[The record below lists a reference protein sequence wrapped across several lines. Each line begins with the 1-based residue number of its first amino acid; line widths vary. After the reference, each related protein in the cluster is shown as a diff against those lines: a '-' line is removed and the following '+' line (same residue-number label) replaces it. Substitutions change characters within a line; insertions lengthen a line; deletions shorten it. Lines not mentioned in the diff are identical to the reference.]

1 MPAAEGVELPAPI
14 ERNGPSAMLETF
26 GPLWYVSG
34 LWFFSRNLRM
44 DDHSAER
51 VRKAALRGPVVFV
64 LHTESR
70 VDWLALNRV
79 LLDRRLPLPVCAN
92 GVTGTPF
99 MPLGA
104 MWRTLTG
111 PKLQNPLEN
120 GQMLAAIVA
129 GQPVCVFLA
138 PRRDLRDVAMLLD
151 PAGREARDEVDPV
164 RVLWDAQS
172 RTTRPVQVLPVVV
185 IWDRAPEPAR
195 TEVGRFLLGTEDRP
209 GAFGK
214 IRTLARSQ
222 GGAIVQVGEP
232 VVLADQIQVF
242 AGETE
247 ARRAR
252 ALRMVL
258 RRYLYRESLVV
269 KGPRSRPS
277 GWVRKQVLQSK
288 EVRDLVRR
296 EVAAS
301 SRTEEQVVRKVV
313 RTFDHIAAR
322 FSYPAVR
329 LAAFITRQIWNR
341 IYSGVDVREV
351 DIERIR
357 AALRA
362 GTPILTPCHRSHL
375 DYLLISSLLHDNDV
389 VIPHIVAGEN
399 LSFWPLGAIFRR
411 CGAFFIKRS
420 FAGDRIFPVVFER
433 YVRELVRMEVPIE
446 FFIEGGR
453 SRTGKLL
460 PPKLGVL
467 SMVFDAA
474 PDVRP
479 DHEVTF
485 LPIYIGYEQIAEEQV
500 YARELAGA
508 GKKKED
514 VGQIVKA
521 ARVLTQRYGKVY
533 LRVGEPYTLKEALLA
548 AGTDA
553 QSWPALSHAQRQEA
567 LQGTS
572 EVLLHRINAEAL
584 ALPTAIVAIALLGH
598 PRAGVRHAELVAR
611 VSRTRQFLAAAGVR
625 EGGGADHVY
634 AIIEEAVA
642 RFARGRLL
650 VRLEAE
656 HDRVYRI
663 VPEGRTTLEYYKN
676 TVLHA
681 FAPAAYVAAAVRAIG
696 TDEVNRAEV
705 RSLFRMQQFLL
716 RHEFVLDPNLDTDML
731 EARGFA
737 ALAAYGALSEDGSHV
752 VDRARV
758 GEIANLTANFLES
771 YLLVLRAADRG
782 DGISGLD
789 PKALSRDAL
798 TFGKTL
804 LAVDEIYRP
813 EALSM
818 QNLDNA
824 VRAFKEEGVLRT
836 DAGRLH
842 IVREPFDTWVATLE
856 RLLLVPVRD
865 GSSSGR

>member
-1 MPAAEGVELPAPI
+1 MPPTENVELPMPI

-26 GPLWYVSG
+26 GPLWYASG
-34 LWFFSRNLRM
+34 LWFFFRNLRM

-51 VRKAALRGPVVFV
+51 VRKAAMRGPVVFA

-92 GVTGTPF
+92 GVTATPF
-99 MPLGA
+99 MPLA
-104 MWRTLTG
+104 QMWRTLSG

-120 GQMLAAIVA
+120 GQTLAAIVA
-129 GQPVCVFLA
+129 GQPTCVFLA

-151 PAGREARDEVDPV
+151 PAGREARDDVDPV
-164 RVLWDAQS
+164 RVLWDAQE

-214 IRTLARSQ
+214 IRALARSQ

-232 VVLADQIQVF
+232 VVLAEQLQVF

-247 ARRAR
+247 VRRAR

-269 KGPRSRPS
+269 KGPRSRAR

-288 EVRDLVRR
+288 EVRDLIRK

-301 SRTEEQVVRKVV
+301 SKSEEQVVRKIV
-313 RTFDHIAAR
+313 RTFDHIAAQ
-322 FSYPAVR
+322 FSYPVVR
-329 LAAFITRQIWNR
+329 FAAFITRQIWNR
-341 IYSGVDVREV
+341 IYSGIDVREV

-362 GTPILTPCHRSHL
+362 GTPVLTPCHRSHL

-411 CGAFFIKRS
+411 CGAFFVKRS

-433 YVRELVRMEVPIE
+433 YVRELIRMEVPIE

-474 PDVRP
+474 PDVRA

-485 LPIYIGYEQIAEEQV
+485 LPIYVGYEQIAEEQV

-508 GKKKED
+508 GKEKEN
-514 VGQIVKA
+514 VGQMVKA
-521 ARVLTQRYGKVY
+521 TRVLMQRYGKVY
-533 LRVGEPYTLKEALLA
+533 LRVGEPYTLRQALAA
-548 AGTDA
+548 AGTSA
-553 QSWPALSHAQRQEA
+553 QEWPTLSHAQRQEA

-611 VSRTRQFLAAAGVR
+611 VSRIRQFLGAAGVR
-625 EGGGADHVY
+625 EGGGADHVH

-663 VPEGRTTLEYYKN
+663 VPEGRSTLEYYKN

-681 FAPAAYVAAAVRAIG
+681 FAPAAYVATALRAIG
-696 TDEVNRAEV
+696 TDEVDRPQVQA
-705 RSLFRMQQFLL
+705 LFRMQQFLL
-716 RHEFVLDPNLDTDML
+716 RHEFVLDPGLDTDML
-731 EARGFA
+731 EARGYS
-737 ALAAYGALSEDGSHV
+737 ALVAYGALSDDGNRV
-752 VDRARV
+752 IDRARV

-782 DGISGLD
+782 DRATGLD
-789 PKALSRDAL
+789 PKTLARDAL

-813 EALSM
+813 EALST

-824 VRAFKEEGVLRT
+824 VRAFKEEGVFRT
-836 DAGRLH
+836 EAGRLH
-842 IVREPFDTWVATLE
+842 VVHESFDTWVQTLE

-865 GSSSGR
+865 GSSGR

>member
-1 MPAAEGVELPAPI
+1 MLMTPTEGADLPVPI
-14 ERNGPSAMLETF
+14 ARDGPSAMLEEF
-26 GPLWYVSG
+26 GPLWFASG
-34 LWFFSRNLRM
+34 LWFFFRHLRM
-44 DDHSAER
+44 DDNSAER
-51 VRKAALRGPVVFV
+51 VRKAAQRGPVVFA

-79 LLDRRLPLPVCAN
+79 LLDRRLPLSVCAN
-92 GVTGTPF
+92 GVTATPF
-99 MPLGA
+99 MPLGQ

-111 PKLQNPLEN
+111 PKAGNPLEN
-120 GQMLAAIVA
+120 GQTLAAILA

-138 PRRDLRDVAMLLD
+138 PRRDLRDVATLLD
-151 PAGREARDEVDPV
+151 PAGRDGRDEIDPV
-164 RVLWDAQS
+164 RVLWDAQA
-172 RTTRPVQVLPVVV
+172 RTDRPVQVLPVVV

-222 GGAIVQVGEP
+222 GGGIVQVGEP
-232 VVLADQIQVF
+232 VVLSEQVQVF
-242 AGETE
+242 AGESE

-258 RRYLYRESLVV
+258 RRYLYRESQVV
-269 KGPRSRPS
+269 KGPRSRPR
-277 GWVRKQVLQSK
+277 GWVRKQVLQSR
-288 EVRDLVRR
+288 EIRELVRR

-301 SRTEEQVVRKVV
+301 SRSEEQVVRKIVK
-313 RTFDHIAAR
+313 TFDHIAAR
-322 FSYPAVR
+322 FSYPMVR
-329 LAAFITRQIWNR
+329 FSAFVTRQIWNR
-341 IYSGVDVREV
+341 IYSGVDVREE

-420 FAGDRIFPVVFER
+420 FSGDRIFPAVFER
-433 YVRELVRMEVPIE
+433 YVRELIKMEVPLE

-474 PDVRP
+474 PDVRA
-479 DHEVTF
+479 DRDVTF
-485 LPIYIGYEQIAEEQV
+485 LPIYIGYEQIAEERV

-508 GKKKED
+508 GKEKEN
-514 VGQIVKA
+514 VGQVVKA
-521 ARVLTQRYGKVY
+521 TKVLAQRYGKVY
-533 LRVGEPYTLKEALLA
+533 LRVGEPYTLKDALAA
-548 AGTDA
+548 AGTTAEEWSDLG
-553 QSWPALSHAQRQEA
+553 QAQRQEV

-572 EVLLHRINAEAL
+572 EVLLHRINAEAI

-611 VSRTRQFLAAAGVR
+611 VARIRQFLAVAGVP
-625 EGGGADHVY
+625 EGGGVDHVH
-634 AIIEEAVA
+634 AIIEEAVV

-650 VRLEAE
+650 VRMEAE

-696 TDEVNRAEV
+696 TDTVDRDQV
-705 RSLFRMQQFLL
+705 RELFRMQQFLL
-716 RHEFVLDPNLDTDML
+716 RHEFVLDPGLDTDML
-731 EARGFA
+731 EAKGFT
-737 ALAAYGALSEDGSHV
+737 ALAAYGALSEDGSAV
-752 VDRARV
+752 LDRARV

-771 YLLVLRAADRG
+771 YLLLLRAADRG
-782 DGISGLD
+782 DASGIEA
-789 PKALSRDAL
+789 KALGRDAL
-798 TFGKTL
+798 AFGKTL

-813 EALSM
+813 ESLST
-818 QNLDNA
+818 QNLENA
-824 VRAFKEEGVLRT
+824 VRAFKEEGVLKLEGT
-836 DAGRLH
+836 KLRL
-842 IVREPFDTWVATLE
+842 VREPFTTWVAALE
-856 RLLLVPVRD
+856 RLLLVPLRD
-865 GSSSGR
+865 EAQL